1 MIHLFIK
8 IHEAQNKR
16 MVAYCDRELL
26 GKTLKDGDIHF
37 EISEEFYGKQEGT
50 ADELRHEL
58 AGCTIANIIGERA
71 VGVAIDC
78 GAVDADSV
86 IYINGV
92 PHAQMMRL

>member
-1 MIHLFIK
+1 MYIK
-8 IHEAQNKR
+8 IHEAQNQR
-16 MVAYCDRELL
+16 MVACCDRELL
-26 GKTLKDGDIHF
+26 GNTLKDGDIHF
-37 EISEEFYGKQEGT
+37 EISEKFYGEQEGT

-58 AGCTIANIIGERA
+58 AGCTIANIVGERA

-86 IYINGV
+86 IYISGV